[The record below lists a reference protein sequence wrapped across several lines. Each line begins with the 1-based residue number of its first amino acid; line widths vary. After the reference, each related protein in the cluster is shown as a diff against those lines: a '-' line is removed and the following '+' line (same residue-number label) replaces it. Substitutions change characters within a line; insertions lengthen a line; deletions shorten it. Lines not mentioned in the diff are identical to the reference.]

1 MPRAHLCSYEREGRA
16 VKAVKM
22 NVTEAR
28 ASVQGKP
35 GEYAVFGR
43 AHLKYINVLANKR
56 HHTCTAVVPAF
67 LWFENVLLSDA
78 PSALCSF
85 SVVSLFRKLLVLSP
99 YKGTRGV
106 FLANA
111 CSRCIWIRVHN

>member
-1 MPRAHLCSYEREGRA
+1 MLICFTRARS
-16 VKAVKM
+16 KADRVVKM
-22 NVTEAR
+22 SVTEAR

-106 FLANA
+106 FLANV